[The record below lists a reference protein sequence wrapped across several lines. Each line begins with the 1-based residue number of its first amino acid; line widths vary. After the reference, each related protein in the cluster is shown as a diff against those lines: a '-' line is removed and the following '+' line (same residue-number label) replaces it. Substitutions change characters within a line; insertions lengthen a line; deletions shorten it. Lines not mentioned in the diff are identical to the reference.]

1 MNDAEKN
8 SREIE
13 IMSEENSE
21 VNGKIDN
28 VPESDVAPEQFG
40 FQSEHSSENR
50 YRERLMRLQAEFANY
65 KKRVANE
72 RVELSD
78 LFRSQI
84 VAKLLPLLDDFD
96 RLIEHSDGDTLQRG
110 DVIIRFDDR
119 LIEHSDGD
127 TQGVSNGIKLIHQN
141 LKFTLEAQGLSQIKS
156 VGEQFDPNY
165 HEALLVE
172 SDEQKP
178 DGVVVEEWRKGYLF
192 KEKLLR
198 PAQVKVNK
206 IKS

>member
-84 VAKLLPLLDDFD
+84 IAKLLPVLDDF
-96 RLIEHSDGDTLQRG
+96 
-110 DVIIRFDDR
+110 DR

-172 SDEQKP
+172 NDETKP